1 MAEMLNIRE
10 LKLQNAER
18 FVSAGSSEVFDVTG
32 CKTIFASL
40 AVTVTTPS
48 NQTFP
53 STAVDTTANTITK
66 AAHGFLTGL
75 AVTLT
80 TTGGL
85 PAGLATSTTYYVI
98 KVDADTFKLA
108 ASLADALAGT
118 AIDITTQGTGD
129 DTAVVTALADAS
141 AKLQKAVGPIG
152 PWFDEGNS
160 QAITTAVNLS
170 FEKTDPAGKYYK
182 FLFAVGSGE
191 ITVTNNIL
199 GKGIV

>member
-1 MAEMLNIRE
+1 MAEMLNILE
-10 LKLQNAER
+10 KKLQNAER

-32 CKTIFASL
+32 CKTIFGSL

-53 STAVDTTANTITK
+53 STAVDVTANTITK

-98 KVDADTFKLA
+98 KIDADTFKLA
-108 ASLADALAGT
+108 SNLANALAGT
-118 AIDITTQGTGD
+118 AIDITTQGTGN

-141 AKLQKAVGPIG
+141 VKLQKATSSSG

-160 QAITTAVNLS
+160 QAITVAANLT
-170 FEKTDPAGKYYK
+170 FEKVDPAARFYK
-182 FLFAVGSGE
+182 FLYAVGAGE